1 MSSPHALRREY
12 LTVPFEVKEIDSRK
26 REFEGYSATWD
37 LDLGGDIIERGAFAR
52 TLGRVRQGE
61 KSIPLVDSH
70 RYTSIFDAIGTLVAA
85 EEDAK
90 GLRSR
95 WRVIDGVDGER
106 VMDRL
111 RSGVVRKKSIGYRT
125 IRSEPG
131 TVEREG
137 KSVKVRRL
145 KEVAW
150 EETSLVL
157 FPMNPAADVDMASVK
172 CLLDAAARAGTLTT
186 EQKDALRALLDA
198 PPPEVPAG
206 LLYVPLPSASPVEPA
221 ALAPDDPKR
230 LRLESLL
237 RDLTLSSLARS
248 PGPHYVVRR
257 TARPPAR

>member
-1 MSSPHALRREY
+1 MTARREY

-37 LDLGGDIIERGAFAR
+37 LDLGGDVIEKGAFAR
-52 TLGRVRQGE
+52 TLSRFRNGE

-70 RYTSIFDAIGTLVAA
+70 RYGSIFDALGTLVEAQ
-85 EEDAK
+85 EDDR

-125 IRSEPG
+125 VRSEPG
-131 TVEREG
+131 TLEREG

-157 FPMNPAADVDMASVK
+157 FPMNPAADVDLTSVK
-172 CLLDAAARAGTLTT
+172 CLLDAAAQGTLTA
-186 EQKDALRALLDA
+186 EQKDALHALLNPPPAPPALDPHEPSDA
-198 PPPEVPAG
+198 PAETG
-206 LLYVPLPSASPVEPA
+206 
-221 ALAPDDPKR
+221 LAPDDPKR
-230 LRLESLL
+230 LAIEAVL
-237 RDLTLSSLARS
+237 RDVTLRSLAPR
-248 PGPHYVVRR
+248 
-257 TARPPAR
+257 